1 MEAVIGEICRLFAR
15 GNGFI
20 PGMQIRGLI
29 ALRGEATVE
38 RALEE
43 LHREGLSVSES
54 GGGWTLLSTGE
65 MITAEA
71 ITACTP
77 TRSFGRQLY
86 IFPELESTN
95 SLAKSLAEKSAAE
108 GVLVLA
114 ETQSKGRGR
123 MGKSWFSPAGTGL
136 WFSIILRPYLPP
148 SAVAPL
154 TILTAVSLARAVSQI
169 CAITPLIKWPNDLI
183 TNGKKFAGILAEA
196 SVAEGAVKYVV
207 VGVGVNVNIP
217 AKAFPE
223 EIAGS
228 ATSLMV
234 ETHKTHDRA
243 RLLGKFLSIFE
254 SNYLN
259 YNSGVVSLGELLAD
273 IETLRG
279 ETVEVVDFPRTGD
292 SIIGRVLEYAEDGS
306 LSLHDEQAAIH
317 HISTGSLRLLPA

>member
-1 MEAVIGEICRLFAR
+1 MEAVIGEICRLFAL

-20 PGMQIRGLI
+20 PGMQFRGFR
-29 ALRGEATVE
+29 ALRGEATVQ

-43 LHREGLSVSES
+43 LHRVGFSVSES

-65 MITAEA
+65 KITAEA

-114 ETQSKGRGR
+114 ESQSKGRGR
-123 MGKSWFSPAGTGL
+123 MGKSWFSPTGTGL
-136 WFSIILRPYLPP
+136 WFSIVLRPDLPP

-154 TILTAVSLARAVSQI
+154 TMLTAVSLAEAVRQI
-169 CAITPLIKWPNDLI
+169 CAIAPLIKWPNDLI
-183 TNGKKFAGILAEA
+183 ANRKKFAGILAEA
-196 SVAEGAVKYVV
+196 STAEGAIEYVI

-217 AKAFPE
+217 AKDFPQE
-223 EIAGS
+223 LTGP
-228 ATSLMV
+228 ATSLLI
-234 ETHKTHDRA
+234 ETGKTQDRA

-273 IETLRG
+273 KETLRG
-279 ETVEVVDFPRTGD
+279 ETVEVVDFPRTGE
-292 SIIGRVLEYAEDGS
+292 SITGRVLEYAEDGS
-306 LSLHDEQAAIH
+306 LSLRDEQGAVH

>member
-1 MEAVIGEICRLFAR
+1 
-15 GNGFI
+15 
-20 PGMQIRGLI
+20 
-29 ALRGEATVE
+29 
-38 RALEE
+38 
-43 LHREGLSVSES
+43 
-54 GGGWTLLSTGE
+54 
-65 MITAEA
+65 
-71 ITACTP
+71 
-77 TRSFGRQLY
+77 
-86 IFPELESTN
+86 
-95 SLAKSLAEKSAAE
+95 
-108 GVLVLA
+108 
-114 ETQSKGRGR
+114 

-196 SVAEGAVKYVV
+196 SVAEGAIKYVV

-217 AKAFPE
+217 ARDFPE
-223 EIAGS
+223 ELTSS

-306 LSLHDEQAAIH
+306 LSLRDEQGAIH
-317 HISTGSLRLLPA
+317 HINSGSLRLLPA